1 MEFRLWTFFK
11 DGRSVVPRWYR
22 GHNCRLEWVD
32 CMGGW
37 GGSAGTNVGK
47 IGASLPRAGTPPTP
61 EPGGGGANAC
71 PSAEEEVH
79 TVPYLHQQQLEEKP
93 RRTESMKLVL
103 EEGKKIN

>member
-1 MEFRLWTFFK
+1 MVIFWFQEGHNFRLDRVGLGWW
-11 DGRSVVPRWYR
+11 VV
-22 GHNCRLEWVD
+22 WV
-32 CMGGW
+32 GTLYGW
-37 GGSAGTNVGK
+37 MASAGTNVGK

-79 TVPYLHQQQLEEKP
+79 TVPFLHQQPEEKL

>member
-1 MEFRLWTFFK
+1 MVQRPQLWVGVGGLYGWMARL
-11 DGRSVVPRWYR
+11 GGHQRWQDR
-22 GHNCRLEWVD
+22 
-32 CMGGW
+32 
-37 GGSAGTNVGK
+37 
-47 IGASLPRAGTPPTP
+47 ASLPRAGTPPTP

-79 TVPYLHQQQLEEKP
+79 TIPYLHQQLEEKS